1 MNTTVL
7 NLMVSMLV
15 LFQACMSYG
24 DAKALLQDS
33 EDIVKPVYEYWTSKR
48 KKLDDTCIC
57 LIPQVRGE
65 KRDGTTTND
74 PYVAFRRRT
83 EKMQT
88 RKVINK
94 DNVSTH

>member
-1 MNTTVL
+1 L
-7 NLMVSMLV
+7 
-15 LFQACMSYG
+15 SYN
-24 DAKALLQDS
+24 DAKALLQES
-33 EDIVKPVYEYWTSKR
+33 EEIAKPVYEYWTNKR
-48 KKLDDTCIC
+48 QKLDDSSIC

-88 RKVINK
+88 RKVCLDQKHLPHLN
-94 DNVSTH
+94 

>member
-1 MNTTVL
+1 
-7 NLMVSMLV
+7 
-15 LFQACMSYG
+15 MSFG
-24 DAKALLQDS
+24 DAKALLQES
-33 EDIVKPVYEYWTSKR
+33 EDIVKPIYEYWTKKR
-48 KKLDDTCIC
+48 EKLDDTSIC

-88 RKVINK
+88 RKV
-94 DNVSTH
+94 SQSAL